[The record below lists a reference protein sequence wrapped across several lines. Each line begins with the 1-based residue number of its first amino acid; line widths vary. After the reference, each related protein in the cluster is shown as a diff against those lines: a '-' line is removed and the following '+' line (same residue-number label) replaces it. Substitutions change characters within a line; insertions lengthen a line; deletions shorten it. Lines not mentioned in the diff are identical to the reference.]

1 MDRITHCFTRRRK
14 HPTEQSLRQNRSR
27 RDFDDELASKPR
39 TAPGFGEIVDHR
51 RRSLLAGAMA
61 GLVSGGMNGEAG

>member
-1 MDRITHCFTRRRK
+1 MND
-14 HPTEQSLRQNRSR
+14 L
-27 RDFDDELASKPR
+27 DDELVSNPQ
-39 TAPGFGEIVDHR
+39 TTPSFGEIVDRR